1 MSKKYIVSL
10 LEEGEDKKLST
21 NTLELT
27 DRELNDMMSRA
38 GFYLDK
44 EFGYTDHTDYFQYR
58 MVFRSSIRHTN
69 CLITMIQEE
78 KAAKI
83 LYVYGTVYSMY
94 ADTDF
99 TNKLNKLWKEKHSK
113 KTAAACEEGG
123 L

>member
-1 MSKKYIVSL
+1 MKIFVMSKKYIVSL
-10 LEEGEDKKLST
+10 LEEGEDKKLNT

-83 LYVYGTVYSMY
+83 LYAYGTVYSMY
-94 ADTDF
+94 TDADF

-113 KTAAACEEGG
+113 KTAAAC
-123 L
+123 

>member
-10 LEEGEDKKLST
+10 LEEGKDKKLST

-83 LYVYGTVYSMY
+83 LYAYGTVYSMY

-113 KTAAACEEGG
+113 KTAAAC
-123 L
+123 

>member
-1 MSKKYIVSL
+1 MKIFVMSKKYIVSL
-10 LEEGEDKKLST
+10 LEEGEDKKLNT

-27 DRELNDMMSRA
+27 DKELNDMMSRA

-83 LYVYGTVYSMY
+83 LYAYGTVYSMY

-113 KTAAACEEGG
+113 KTAAAC
-123 L
+123 

>member
-1 MSKKYIVSL
+1 MKIFVMSKKYIVSL
-10 LEEGEDKKLST
+10 LEEGEDKKLNT
-21 NTLELT
+21 NTLKLT

-83 LYVYGTVYSMY
+83 LYAYGTVYSMY

-113 KTAAACEEGG
+113 KTAAAC
-123 L
+123 

>member
-1 MSKKYIVSL
+1 MKIFCMNKKYIVSL
-10 LEEGEDKKLST
+10 LEEGEDKKLNT

-44 EFGYTDHTDYFQYR
+44 EFGHTDHTDYFQYR

-113 KTAAACEEGG
+113 KTAAAC
-123 L
+123 

>member
-1 MSKKYIVSL
+1 MKIFVMSKKYIVSL
-10 LEEGEDKKLST
+10 LEEGEDKKLNT

-44 EFGYTDHTDYFQYR
+44 EFGHTDHTDYFQYR

-83 LYVYGTVYSMY
+83 LYAYGTVYSMY

-113 KTAAACEEGG
+113 KTAAAC
-123 L
+123 

>member
-1 MSKKYIVSL
+1 MKIFVMSKKYIVSL
-10 LEEGEDKKLST
+10 LEEGEDKKLNT

-27 DRELNDMMSRA
+27 DKELNDMMSRA

-83 LYVYGTVYSMY
+83 LYAYGTVYSMY

-99 TNKLNKLWKEKHSK
+99 TNKLNKLWKKKHSK
-113 KTAAACEEGG
+113 KTAAAC
-123 L
+123 

>member
-1 MSKKYIVSL
+1 MKNFIMSKKYIVSL
-10 LEEGEDKKLST
+10 LEEGKDKKLST

-69 CLITMIQEE
+69 CLITMIREE

-83 LYVYGTVYSMY
+83 LYAYGTVYSMY

-113 KTAAACEEGG
+113 KTAAVC
-123 L
+123 